1 MKAEELRIG
10 NYVKID
16 EGIGKVAFIM
26 DKSFCNE
33 YANDDYNIT
42 VEMGDG
48 IFREEEEDKVE
59 GIPLTEEILLN
70 CGFEYINTDYKE
82 TGMVSPPDEF
92 SNRYRIVHLKNDFK
106 LFLKTWNWIS
116 VKYVHEFQN
125 LFFCNC
131 PYEFKYTIM
140 KTTEEIINL
149 VSKALEPRSIKWVD
163 INNDNVRFMYFGVT
177 FRVTKELC
185 VDEVKEL
192 CLHRTLA
199 AFLLELLLKKENIN
213 ES

>member
-16 EGIGKVAFIM
+16 AGIGKVVSIM
-26 DKSFCNE
+26 SNTFCNE
-33 YANDDYNIT
+33 CANDDYNIT
-42 VEMGDG
+42 IEMEDG
-48 IFREEEEDKVE
+48 TFKEEEEGKVE
-59 GIPLTEEILLN
+59 GIPLTAEILLN

-125 LFFCNC
+125 LFFA
-131 PYEFKYTIM
+131 IARM
-140 KTTEEIINL
+140 NL
-149 VSKALEPRSIKWVD
+149 
-163 INNDNVRFMYFGVT
+163 
-177 FRVTKELC
+177 
-185 VDEVKEL
+185 
-192 CLHRTLA
+192 
-199 AFLLELLLKKENIN
+199 NIQL
-213 ES
+213 